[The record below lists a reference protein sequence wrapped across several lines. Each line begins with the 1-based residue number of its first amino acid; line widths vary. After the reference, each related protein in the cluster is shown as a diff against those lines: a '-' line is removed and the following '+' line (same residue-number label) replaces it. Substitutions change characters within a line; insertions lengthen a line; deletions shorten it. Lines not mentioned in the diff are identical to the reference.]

1 MSEGYVQTSNGA
13 CGPGMTPQLRALFFK
28 TLAESCNV
36 TMSARAI
43 GMSRTHVHKL
53 RRKDKSFAKE
63 WDDAMQQATDALEY
77 TARKRAMEGY
87 KRPVFQRG
95 ELVGHE
101 ICYSDALTIALLKA
115 HRPEKFRDK
124 GLELPPGSEIVIS
137 LKGAKDDDNKDNGLI
152 DVTPGA
158 PEKLESVVD

>member
-1 MSEGYVQTSNGA
+1 MSKGYVKTSNGA
-13 CGPGMTPQLRALFFK
+13 CSPGMSPKLRALFFK

-43 GMSRTHVHKL
+43 GMSRSHMHTL
-53 RRKDKSFAKE
+53 RRNDKTFAKE
-63 WDDAMQQATDALEY
+63 WDDAMQQATDALEH

-124 GLELPPGSEIVIS
+124 GFDLPPGSEIVIS
-137 LKGAKDDDNKDNGLI
+137 LKTGKDDDSKEVGLI

-158 PEKLESVVD
+158 PEKAESVTD